1 MESIC
6 MGNNEKSLGKNA
18 ILNGLKSVLSVV
30 FPLIT
35 YPYVLR
41 VLQVENIGKVDFSN
55 SIVNYF
61 ILLAGLGINTYAIR
75 EGAAYKNERR
85 KLESFSSE
93 IFTINTFS
101 SILSIILLLLCVVSF
116 QKLYDYRL
124 IIAIQ
129 SVTILGNLIGVLWLY
144 QIVEDYEYITIRAIA
159 IHVVALILMFA
170 LVQKRDDYLAYA
182 ATSVIAN
189 TGANIFNFFHARKY
203 AGIRLVHRVNIK
215 RHLKPIL
222 IIFASAI
229 ASTIYV
235 NSDKTLLGIITND
248 YHVGLYSAAVNV
260 YTILKICMMAVIQVA
275 LPRLSRNIAE
285 GDSAKYRENAEYI
298 FKLFLVL
305 LLPIV
310 TGTFL
315 ISEDIVIVVGGY
327 SYAAGATALRIL
339 SVSLLFSILAT
350 FYTYAVLLPYKQE
363 KTVLFATVTS
373 ALVNVVLNLIV
384 LKRFQENGAAMTT
397 VIAEMIMFL
406 VQWKYSRKYIKT
418 GISSGYYGSVIVG
431 CLAISA
437 VCITANLFIHGFVVS
452 LIVKII
458 GSTVAYGTILLLM
471 KNETIM
477 PSVNR
482 FFGKKA

>member
-1 MESIC
+1 

-75 EGAAYKNERR
+75 EGAAYKTDRR

-203 AGIRLVHRVNIK
+203 AGIRLVRRVNIK

-373 ALVNVVLNLIV
+373 ALVNVILNLIV

-418 GISSGYYGSVIVG
+418 EISPAYYGSVIVG
-431 CLAISA
+431 CLSISA
-437 VCITANLFIHGFVVS
+437 VCITANLFIHGFIVS

-458 GSTVAYGTILLLM
+458 GSSVAYGTILLLM
-471 KNETIM
+471 KNEMIM
-477 PSVNR
+477 PIATR
-482 FFGKKA
+482 AFGKKA